1 MFIYHEGTGT
11 VIPLSDDVY
20 LVDEEAIPDEMVQHM
35 SEGYT
40 VYPNEHKGYRLDD
53 LLDDSGI
60 TSVLNGGTMTL

>member
-40 VYPNEHKGYRLDD
+40 VYPNEHKGT
-53 LLDDSGI
+53 LL
-60 TSVLNGGTMTL
+60 GGTG

>member
-20 LVDEEAIPDEMVQHM
+20 LVDEEAIPEETVQHM

-40 VYPNEHKGYRLDD
+40 VYPNEHNGYRLSD

-60 TSVLNGGTMTL
+60 TSVLNGGMMTL